1 MKKITEGCFHTMDK
15 QISTVSLF
23 AANLCAYA
31 NQPWQ
36 CTFLYE
42 AKHNTYRCTAC
53 IFLEMNG
60 FFSWNNFVT
69 CSNFDITI
77 VHISWTQWRTNL
89 LKPIQILTLFITFL
103 LKNFWS
109 KPCIGSPSH
118 LSWTQ
123 RKCCWT
129 SRSEPWRW
137 HLAIVPSKKQFSWK

>member
-1 MKKITEGCFHTMDK
+1 MKKNIKGCFHTMDK

-23 AANLCAYA
+23 AANPCVYA
-31 NQPWQ
+31 NQSWQ
-36 CTFLYE
+36 CTLLYE
-42 AKHNTYRCTAC
+42 ARHNTYRYIAC
-53 IFLEMNG
+53 SFLEINV
-60 FFSWNNFVT
+60 FFLKQLRYRLKFWHYHCTYFKDPVIRNF
-69 CSNFDITI
+69 
-77 VHISWTQWRTNL
+77 
-89 LKPIQILTLFITFL
+89 LKPIKILTLFITFL
-103 LKNFWS
+103 LKNFGS